1 MLLERIARK
10 LRITLLP
17 PPNKLETKLIGELRA
32 SIRGLPP
39 LAPASSE
46 TSTEGLW
53 TRHRI
58 NLREQ
63 ILHDDPRRF
72 LNWAVI
78 KNTMFFTNTP
88 FITPAFESLRGS
100 QEWESRWKDALRE
113 SKVGLPL
120 KFEAYPESSG
130 NLVHHAYHLSQF
142 EEHSGKSIAEFK
154 TIVEFGG
161 GYGSTCRLAHRLG
174 FSGSY
179 FIFDLPEF
187 SALQRFYLQM
197 NGIDATDA
205 SHNGQAHVAAVAC
218 LSSLDDLAS
227 ILKTRTIDLFIA
239 NWSLSETPLE
249 LRSRFLPLVSG
260 ARSFLI
266 GYQDSFGEVDNRQFF
281 DGWKIGQPGVSWT
294 DVRIEHLP
302 ANNYLIGTLA
312 SAPSL

>member
-10 LRITLLP
+10 LRVTLLP
-17 PPNKLETKLIGELRA
+17 TPSMLEAELIGELRA

-39 LAPASSE
+39 LSPASSE

-53 TRHRI
+53 TRHRL
-58 NLREQ
+58 NLRQQ
-63 ILHDDPRRF
+63 ILDDDPRRF

-88 FITPAFESLRGS
+88 FITPAFESLRAS
-100 QEWESRWKDALRE
+100 EQWESRWKEALLE
-113 SKVGLPL
+113 SEVGLPL
-120 KFEAYPESSG
+120 KFEPYPESSG

-142 EEHSGKSIAEFK
+142 EAHSGKSIEDFK

-174 FSGSY
+174 FRGNY

-197 NGIDATDA
+197 NGINVPDTN
-205 SHNGQAHVAAVAC
+205 HNGHATEAVVC
-218 LSSLDDLAS
+218 LSSLDELS
-227 ILKTRTIDLFIA
+227 SVLKTQAIDLFIA
-239 NWSLSETPLE
+239 KWSLSETPLE
-249 LRSRFLPLVSG
+249 LRSRVLPLVSG
-260 ARSFLI
+260 ARAFLI
-266 GYQDSFGEVDNRQFF
+266 GYQDQYGEVDNRQFF
-281 DGWKIGQPGVSWT
+281 ADWKTGQPDVSWV

-302 ANNYLIGTLA
+302 ANNYLIGTRA
-312 SAPSL
+312 

>member
-10 LRITLLP
+10 LRVTLLP
-17 PPNKLETKLIGELRA
+17 PPSRLETKLIGELRD
-32 SIRGLPP
+32 SIRALPP
-39 LAPASSE
+39 LSPAASE
-46 TSTEGLW
+46 TSSEGLW

-58 NLREQ
+58 NLRQQ
-63 ILHDDPRRF
+63 ILKDDPRRF

-88 FITPAFESLRGS
+88 FITPAFDSLRANS
-100 QEWESRWKDALRE
+100 QWESRWKNALLE

-142 EEHSGKSIAEFK
+142 EAHSGKAIEELK

-174 FSGSY
+174 FKGRY

-187 SALQRFYLQM
+187 SALQRFYLRL
-197 NGIDATDA
+197 NGI
-205 SHNGQAHVAAVAC
+205 AAPDESQRAQDERSGVVC
-218 LSSLDDLAS
+218 LSSLDELAS
-227 ILKTRTIDLFIA
+227 LLKAQAIDLFIA

-249 LRSRFLPLVSG
+249 VREQFLPLVCG

-266 GYQDSFGEVDNRQFF
+266 GYQDQFGEVDNRRFF
-281 DGWKIGQPGVSWT
+281 ADWKIGQPGVSWT
-294 DVRIEHLP
+294 DVRIAHLP
-302 ANNYLIGTLA
+302 ANNYLIGA
-312 SAPSL
+312 RANHS

>member
-17 PPNKLETKLIGELRA
+17 SPNKLEAKLIGELREQ
-32 SIRGLPP
+32 IRQLPP

-58 NLREQ
+58 NLRQQ
-63 ILHDDPRRF
+63 ILNDDPRRF

-88 FITPAFESLRGS
+88 FITPAFESLRAS
-100 QEWESRWKDALRE
+100 EQWQSRWQEALLE

-120 KFEAYPESSG
+120 KFEPYPASSG

-142 EEHSGKSIAEFK
+142 EAHSGKSIAEFK
-154 TIVEFGG
+154 SIVEFGG

-174 FSGSY
+174 FKGRY

-197 NGIDATDA
+197 NGISATDA
-205 SHNGQAHVAAVAC
+205 SHDGQVQEAVVC
-218 LSSLDDLAS
+218 VSSLDELAAL
-227 ILKTRTIDLFIA
+227 LKPQTIDLFIA

-249 LRSRFLPLVSG
+249 LRSEFLPLVAG
-260 ARSFLI
+260 ARAFLI
-266 GYQDSFGEVDNRQFF
+266 GYQDQFGEVDNRQFF
-281 DGWKIGQPGVSWT
+281 ARWKNSQPDISWT
-294 DVRIEHLP
+294 DVSIEHLP
-302 ANNYLIGTLA
+302 ANNYLIGTRA
-312 SAPSL
+312 